1 MAPELF
7 LLAFGFI
14 LSIVGMLAAAPQA
27 DESAPYAAR

>member
-1 MAPELF
+1 MAPEFF

-27 DESAPYAAR
+27 DDSARDAAR